1 MKTGESVITTT
12 LGHLPIQSNPLSL
25 SFQIPPL
32 SLLLFPSPFYF
43 ISPSLLFDTINCIE
57 GFKKLNSE
65 EK

>member
-32 SLLLFPSPFYF
+32 SLLLFPSPFDFPFPFYL
-43 ISPSLLFDTINCIE
+43 IPSIV
-57 GFKKLNSE
+57 
-65 EK
+65 